1 MDFKWESPIWSVFFF
16 FFVSKL
22 RVLVI
27 VEFSFDDFLVDGT
40 LLTLR
45 VWIKFILLSVLLWLP
60 FFLLCSEAAADLF
73 EPATPPFEK
82 ISVFFF
88 FRSSDFILEYLAI
101 LLFLALGCFSKFLV
115 STSAILRWALWPE
128 ERGKMCIII
137 FL

>member
-1 MDFKWESPIWSVFFF
+1 MDFKWESVFF

-27 VEFSFDDFLVDGT
+27 VGFSFDDFLVD
-40 LLTLR
+40 
-45 VWIKFILLSVLLWLP
+45 
-60 FFLLCSEAAADLF
+60 

-88 FRSSDFILEYLAI
+88 FRLSDFVLEYLAI

-115 STSAILRWALWPE
+115 STSAIL
-128 ERGKMCIII
+128 C
-137 FL
+137 